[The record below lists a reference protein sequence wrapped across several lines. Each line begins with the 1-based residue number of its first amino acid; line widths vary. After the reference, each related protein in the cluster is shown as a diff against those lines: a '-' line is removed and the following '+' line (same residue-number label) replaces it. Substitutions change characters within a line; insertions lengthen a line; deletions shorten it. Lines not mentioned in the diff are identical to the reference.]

1 MTEHKIIIRNAELR
15 AQVERE
21 QARILEEEDLELSM
35 AQTAA
40 RFLRIGLRSD
50 PRFSQQQSRAG
61 QA

>member
-1 MTEHKIIIRNAELR
+1 MTENKIIIRNAELR

-21 QARILEEEDLELSM
+21 QARILAEEGLELSM

-50 PRFSQQQSRAG
+50 PRLSEQHGKEIR
-61 QA
+61 